1 MPSKSPS
8 SPEEAR
14 DRLTDLV
21 RQMQTHLAE
30 HQPHETF
37 ASADLMS
44 WFVGAAND
52 HLAGKCGLEQALG
65 LARGRGRP
73 KDKDGQGRYFTL
85 ALEVYDM
92 RERGLS
98 WSKIVDKLNI
108 ESKDLRDI
116 YARNESAVRKHV
128 AKRVS
133 LRVANRPMGIK
144 SRHLTPKTKP

>member
-1 MPSKSPS
+1 M
-8 SPEEAR
+8 
-14 DRLTDLV
+14 DRLAELV

-30 HQPHETF
+30 YQPHETF
-37 ASADLMS
+37 VSADLMR

-52 HLAGKCGLEQALG
+52 HLAGKWSLEQSLG

-73 KDKDGQGRYFTL
+73 KDKDGQGQYFPL
-85 ALEVYDM
+85 ALKVHDM
-92 RERGLS
+92 KAGLS
-98 WSKIVDKLNI
+98 WDKIADEL
-108 ESKDLRDI
+108 SHDPKDLRDI
-116 YARNESAVRKHV
+116 YARNESAVLKHV